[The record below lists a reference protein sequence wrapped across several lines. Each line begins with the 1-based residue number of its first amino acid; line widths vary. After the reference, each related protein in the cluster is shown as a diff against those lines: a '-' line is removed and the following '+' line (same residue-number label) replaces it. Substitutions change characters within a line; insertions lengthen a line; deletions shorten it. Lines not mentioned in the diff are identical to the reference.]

1 MTAEAMR
8 IQRVVSWRS
17 VSDTGMREFNPNKQ
31 SRQLTPVKT
40 PPDIWTALEVG
51 FKKAIMLCRMRT
63 TAKAFVKM

>member
-1 MTAEAMR
+1 
-8 IQRVVSWRS
+8 
-17 VSDTGMREFNPNKQ
+17 MREFNPNKQ